1 LTLNATVNP
10 VVRDSSFPALDGT
23 LTFTDVTTNTVLAT
37 VGVIQAGSATS
48 GYNGTAIT
56 DVAVTQL
63 VLGQNSIVA
72 TYNGG
77 SNYEASSSTPSVVV
91 NCTAGC
97 GNGTGQSLELAFYQ
111 STPASHII
119 SPSTTST
126 TPVDVTATGGFT
138 GAVNLTCSV
147 TGTKSNDV
155 DIPQCSFN
163 PATIAITDPDS
174 VRSTLTV
181 TTTGPTASAA
191 LVPANRL
198 WLAAQE
204 SLTLAC
210 LVFFGFPGRRP
221 SLTLLRALL
230 CMVALGGMLA
240 CGGGT
245 SGSQGGGAGGG
256 ANKGTTQ
263 DTYTITFYAA
273 DAATGKLTAQDYFTL
288 QVD

>member
-1 LTLNATVNP
+1 
-10 VVRDSSFPALDGT
+10 
-23 LTFTDVTTNTVLAT
+23 
-37 VGVIQAGSATS
+37 
-48 GYNGTAIT
+48 
-56 DVAVTQL
+56 
-63 VLGQNSIVA
+63 
-72 TYNGG
+72 
-77 SNYEASSSTPSVVV
+77 
-91 NCTAGC
+91 
-97 GNGTGQSLELAFYQ
+97 LAFYQ